1 MRLAKAARPFET
13 GIYQVSRILG
23 ICAIIFLV
31 AMMMLTVID
40 VVMRLLF
47 DKPVTAS
54 VEFTEY
60 LMLFVAFLGLAWCAI
75 KGGHIKVEI
84 IVGRLSVRVQEI
96 INSINA
102 LIVMGLCFFLGWMA
116 VAESS
121 ASREVGFASQ
131 ITGIPD
137 WPFYILVGF
146 GFAIMFFAMTMI
158 LVHSVYKVVKNEP

>member
-1 MRLAKAARPFET
+1 
-13 GIYQVSRILG
+13 
-23 ICAIIFLV
+23 
-31 AMMMLTVID
+31 
-40 VVMRLLF
+40 
-47 DKPVTAS
+47 
-54 VEFTEY
+54 
-60 LMLFVAFLGLAWCAI
+60 
-75 KGGHIKVEI
+75 
-84 IVGRLSVRVQEI
+84 LSVRVQEI

-102 LIVMGLCFFLGWMA
+102 LLVMGLCVFLGWMA